1 MAFNNLKEYL
11 SSPSLLSPSKLGEEL
26 YLYLAVSQAAVS
38 TAFVRK
44 EDGSQ
49 RLVYFTSRVLRGA
62 EKRYLQME
70 KLAFALITT
79 MRKLNPYFQA
89 HTIVVLTDKPLKKAM
104 SSPEV
109 AGRMALWVVELSEF
123 DI

>member
-1 MAFNNLKEYL
+1 M
-11 SSPSLLSPSKLGEEL
+11 LSPSKLGEEL
-26 YLYLAVSQAAVS
+26 YLYLVVSQATVS
-38 TAFVRK
+38 AALVRE

-49 RLVYFTSRVLRGA
+49 RLVYFTSRVLRGV
-62 EKRYLQME
+62 EKRYPQME

-79 MRKLNPYFQA
+79 VRKLKPYFQA

-109 AGRMALWVVELSEF
+109 TGRMALWVVELSEF

>member
-1 MAFNNLKEYL
+1 MAFNNLKAYL

-79 MRKLNPYFQA
+79 MRKLKPYFQA

-109 AGRMALWVVELSEF
+109 AGRMALWVVKLSEF

>member
-1 MAFNNLKEYL
+1 MAFNNLKAYL

-26 YLYLAVSQAAVS
+26 YLYLAVSQAVVS

-79 MRKLNPYFQA
+79 MQKLKPYFQA

>member
-1 MAFNNLKEYL
+1 MAFNNLKAYL

-79 MRKLNPYFQA
+79 MRKL
-89 HTIVVLTDKPLKKAM
+89 KP
-104 SSPEV
+104 
-109 AGRMALWVVELSEF
+109 
-123 DI
+123 

>member
-1 MAFNNLKEYL
+1 MAFNNLKAYL

-79 MRKLNPYFQA
+79 MRKLKPYFQA

>member
-1 MAFNNLKEYL
+1 MVFDNLKAYL
-11 SSPSLLSPSKLGEEL
+11 SSPPLLSPSKLGEEL

-38 TAFVRK
+38 AALVRE
-44 EDGSQ
+44 EDRSQ

-62 EKRYLQME
+62 EKRYPQME

-79 MRKLNPYFQA
+79 VRKLKPYFQA

-104 SSPEV
+104 SSP
-109 AGRMALWVVELSEF
+109 R
-123 DI
+123 

>member
-1 MAFNNLKEYL
+1 MAFDNLKAYL
-11 SSPSLLSPSKLGEEL
+11 SSPPLLSPSKLEEEL

-70 KLAFALITT
+70 KLSFALITT
-79 MRKLNPYFQA
+79 MRKLKPYFQA